1 MKQLVSAVLVLSISA
16 LASAQNLQ
24 DTMYVDKDYN
34 FVSKADNAKH
44 KVLFNKKDGGLTQLL
59 IFSPEGRFQGEA
71 NYKHFSYGK
80 ESRIREGRFSKT
92 YVNGG
97 DSLVVIYKDDEAV
110 WPKVVNYPSG
120 KKWFEYES
128 DRTVS
133 SYTKITAYYEN
144 GAVKSR
150 EQTVR
155 NSIGICETTGHS
167 YDENGNEIEFK
178 PFYAAPKFIK
188 GDLEL
193 LQNVYK
199 ILRYPKELKKK
210 RLEGDVTVSIT
221 IDKNGAPIAY
231 RVVQSDNE
239 SFSREA
245 LKAYKAA
252 TENELFTPATIDG
265 TPIKATYIGKIHF
278 NRN

>member
-1 MKQLVSAVLVLSISA
+1 MKHLVTAVMALGISSIA
-16 LASAQNLQ
+16 FAQNIQ

-34 FVSKADNAKH
+34 FVSNATNAKH

-80 ESRIREGRFSKT
+80 GSRIREGRFSKT

-97 DSLVVIYKDDEAV
+97 DSLVVFYKDDEAV

-133 SYTKITAYYEN
+133 SYTKITVYYEN
-144 GAVKSR
+144 GTVKNS

-155 NSIGICETTGHS
+155 NSAGICETTGHS
-167 YDENGNEIEFK
+167 YDENGNEIAFT
-178 PFYAAPKFIK
+178 PFYAAPKFKK

-193 LQNVYK
+193 LKNVYK
-199 ILRYPKELKKK
+199 VLRYPKALRSK

-221 IDKNGAPIAY
+221 IEKDGTPSAY
-231 RVVQSDNE
+231 RVVLSDNE
-239 SFSREA
+239 KFSAEA
-245 LKAYKAA
+245 LKAFKSA
-252 TENELFTPATIDG
+252 TENELFTPASIDG
-265 TPIKATYIGKIHF
+265 KPIKATYVGRVHF
-278 NRN
+278 NL